1 MKQDLKFY
9 YDACTKVID
18 MFAKQYFTD
27 KDITLNDLDMWWVA
41 DSPGIVLQINGYFW
55 DMETMVEALKERVSK
70 KTLFE
75 YYDWSVEDNPLIENR
90 SLHHFI
96 NLKAIKKNETKTK

>member
-9 YDACTKVID
+9 YDACTKVAD
-18 MFAKQYFTD
+18 MFVKQYFTD
-27 KDITLNDLDMWWVA
+27 KDIILDDLDIWWVA
-41 DSPGIVLQINGYFW
+41 YNPGTVLQINGYFW

-75 YYDWSVEDNPLIENR
+75 YYDWSVEDNSLRIDRN
-90 SLHHFI
+90 LHHFI
-96 NLKAIKKNETKTK
+96 NLKVIKEK